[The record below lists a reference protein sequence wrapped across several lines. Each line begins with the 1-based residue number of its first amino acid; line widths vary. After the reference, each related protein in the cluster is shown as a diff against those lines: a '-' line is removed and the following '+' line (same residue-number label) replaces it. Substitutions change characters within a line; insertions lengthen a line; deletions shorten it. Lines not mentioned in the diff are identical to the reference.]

1 MTFITSFFYFLGNN
15 ASRPFVSK
23 SGDQDEASCGKEDE
37 DMQEIRGLKLTAAF
51 KGLGIK
57 ERRNAEDEGEQMDEV
72 DGGTY

>member
-1 MTFITSFFYFLGNN
+1 
-15 ASRPFVSK
+15 
-23 SGDQDEASCGKEDE
+23 
-37 DMQEIRGLKLTAAF
+37 MQEIRGLKLTAAF